1 MIKDQQPYK
10 SSQPDYCL
18 EKVIVGKLR
27 NTDKQ
32 KLVNQRYLKAEE
44 L

>member
-18 EKVIVGKLR
+18 EVIVGKLR